1 MILSQPGGPVAAAG
15 LSVNCGKL
23 SLACFG
29 APARGLQQRHL
40 QKVFMTSAAVVDR
53 LLWRLFSREAGHT
66 EQIADTR
73 YKIQDGK
80 QQTGSKDGGFCA
92 FNWKLSTLLLALLVA
107 ALSSLLLR
115 HMWQDFKD
123 LHPSFRHLDILRLS
137 TCK

>member
-66 EQIADTR
+66 EQIPDTR
-73 YKIQDGK
+73 YKIQDTRR
-80 QQTGSKDGGFCA
+80 QTTNGIRGWGLLCVQLQIVNTVVGIAGGRFVVPA
-92 FNWKLSTLLLALLVA
+92 TPTHVAGLQGPPSFLSP
-107 ALSSLLLR
+107 LR
-115 HMWQDFKD
+115 H
-123 LHPSFRHLDILRLS
+123 LAA
-137 TCK
+137 